1 MPTILDLRKRHLFLS
16 LGTLAALVVVATT
29 PQLLGNEVREAFHGL
44 LVASPAW
51 LWLAAL
57 SFATALTA
65 SGCAWRSALRRCGGE
80 LGRADASARY
90 GVGSLVNAVA
100 PAKIGSALRF
110 ALYSRTIAGEGR
122 LWTTGG
128 VAASIGAAR
137 SIWLALLLTFAA
149 ASGVLPVWP
158 LALLALGVGIAAA
171 AAVLSRNRQ
180 PNARIA
186 HVLDAFRVLGRCP
199 RAAAQLIGWVGIA
212 AAARVGAATAIAAAF
227 GVEQPLLAALLIVP
241 ALDLAGILPL
251 TPGNLGIASAA
262 VAFALHAHG
271 TASGTAISAGIAF
284 SAVET
289 VTSLAFGA
297 GSLLFLAS
305 GTPGARRWTMAAAG
319 ATACMGLGA
328 AFGATVVLPLV

>member
-1 MPTILDLRKRHLFLS
+1 MTTILCFRKRHLFLS
-16 LGTLAALVVVATT
+16 LGTLAALIVVATT
-29 PQLLGNEVREAFHGL
+29 PQLLGDQVSDAFHGL

-57 SFATALTA
+57 SFATALAA
-65 SGCAWRSALRRCGGE
+65 SGCAWRSALGRCGGE

-90 GVGSLVNAVA
+90 GLGSLVNAVA
-100 PAKIGSALRF
+100 PAKLGSALRF
-110 ALYSRTIAGEGR
+110 ALYSRVIVGEGR

-128 VAASIGAAR
+128 IAASIGAAR
-137 SIWLALLLTFAA
+137 SIWLALLLAFAA

-158 LALLALGVGIAAA
+158 LALLALGLAVAIAV
-171 AAVLSRNRQ
+171 AVLSRDRQ
-180 PNARIA
+180 PSARVA

-199 RAAAQLIGWVGIA
+199 RAAAQLIAWVGLA

-227 GVEQPLLAALLIVP
+227 GVEQPLLAALLVVP

-251 TPGNLGIASAA
+251 TPGNIGIASAA

-271 TASGTAISAGIAF
+271 TAYGTALSAGIAF

-297 GSLLFLAS
+297 GSVLFLAA
-305 GTPGARRWTMAAAG
+305 GAPGARRWTMAAAG
-319 ATACMGLGA
+319 ATACLGLGA